1 MKSTNVELLNKIQRE
16 LKVPK
21 SQFNAFAKYN
31 YRNCEDILEAVKPL
45 LGEGTLTLSD
55 EIVQLGERFYVKATA
70 TLHEPAVLKEGGDP
84 KVVFFQPTS
93 VTAYAREALDKKG
106 MDEAQITGAAS
117 SYARKYAL
125 CGLFAIDDGEDADKE
140 DNSKPVPVEKKETA
154 KPAWKRP
161 IKSTDQLLKEKKAA
175 IKDLLEMRAQADPN
189 NLFDELKTKED
200 FEEACMQYTG
210 IELKDENAD
219 EILKE
224 LLK

>member
-1 MKSTNVELLNKIQRE
+1 MELLNKIQRE

-45 LGEGTLTLSD
+45 LGEGVLTLSD
-55 EIVQLGERFYVKATA
+55 EVVEVGGRCYVKATA
-70 TLHEPAVLKEGGDP
+70 SLTDGAAYNDEQKPYYV
-84 KVVFFQPTS
+84 T

-125 CGLFAIDDGEDADKE
+125 CGLFAIDDGEDADKQ
-140 DNSKPVPVEKKETA
+140 DNTTSRPMGSLGVSSNSGPVAPKVAAQSRQGKK
-154 KPAWKRP
+154 
-161 IKSTDQLLKEKKAA
+161 SA
-175 IKDLLEMRAQADPN
+175 IADLLRMKALEDPTW
-189 NLFDELKTKED
+189 LDGELKTAED
-200 FEEACMQYTG
+200 YALACEKYTG
-210 IELKDENAD
+210 LSLEEKNFDA
-219 EILKE
+219 ILKS